1 MWGNGKRQKHK
12 SMSCNLSEKVQCIA
26 NKASINHVTAL
37 ITPRNK
43 TNKDD
48 SFNYITSNKK
58 G

>member
-1 MWGNGKRQKHK
+1 MVNGKNTKVWVVIL
-12 SMSCNLSEKVQCIA
+12 LSEKVQCRA
-26 NKASINHVTAL
+26 NKASINHVIAL